1 MTVDPLSLLQKMQ
14 QDSLATAPGLPEEVQ
29 AVELWTGVGFRVD
42 NIRLVTALDHISEV
56 LQYPEMT
63 PVPRTKP
70 WVRGV
75 TNMRGGVVPVI
86 DTAHYFGKEPIF
98 INDQVRILVVNS
110 EEITVG
116 LLVSEVFG
124 LRHFDE
130 ELERQNLTGVDD
142 PVMAHAHSAFLRDN
156 VLWGVFDM
164 FTLIQS
170 ESFQRIAA

>member
-1 MTVDPLSLLQKMQ
+1 MTIDPLSLLQKMQ
-14 QDSLATAPGLPEEVQ
+14 QESLATAPGLPEEVQ

-42 NIRLVTALDHISEV
+42 NIRLVTSLDHISEV
-56 LQYPEMT
+56 LPYPAIT

-75 TNMRGGVVPVI
+75 TNMRGEVVPVI
-86 DTAHYFGKEPIF
+86 DAAHYFGKEPTF
-98 INDQVRILVVNS
+98 INDQVRVMVVKN
-110 EEITVG
+110 EEFRVG
-116 LLVSEVFG
+116 LLVSEVYG

-142 PVMAHAHSAFLRDN
+142 PVMAHAHSAFLKDN

-164 FTLIQS
+164 YTLIQS
-170 ESFQRIAA
+170 DAFQRIAA